1 MDNLIENR
9 KYKLRK
15 KFYFLLSIFY
25 ILISTFLI
33 ILSIRLCKK
42 MTSTELDK
50 LLVPELAIAGIVGMI
65 YLLIK
70 IYQNWKKTRINNQF
84 LKLGLYRNIK
94 VAIVEI
100 ISNTIFIF
108 YIIVYFDNYNNLY
121 CYIFNVLLCCILGVF
136 LFLCII
142 IVWFYGAQIIY
153 FVLMG
158 ILVYIVAILLGVLTS
173 SDFSLEACIF
183 LVGLLFAVIENIE
196 KFIKL
201 DNYYPDEIVTLE
213 NDTKIKRNKIV
224 LNLSIGI
231 LFMLIYIIIKVLSI
245 ESIKMKIMKYIKFD
259 ELYAVNNALCIGL
272 MIILILEILIILI
285 SVVLI
290 MVHKVL
296 IHKEKNNL
304 NRVITY
310 IKENESENIVERVL
324 CIVFIGLRSKVSPK
338 VIQELAIGECIIDEI
353 NPEVFIENRRE
364 IPKGAYI
371 ILSKDKN
378 SLTTRNLIIIYP
390 NKEVYKCEFKVGKNT
405 VTRVADVEKVNCV
418 ENNVTD

>member
-1 MDNLIENR
+1 MDDLIRNR

-15 KFYFLLSIFY
+15 NFYLLLSIFY
-25 ILISTFLI
+25 ILISTFSI
-33 ILSIRLCKK
+33 ILSIKLLKK
-42 MTSTELDK
+42 MTLTDLGK
-50 LLVPELAIAGIVGMI
+50 LLIPVLAIAGIVGII

-94 VAIVEI
+94 VAIVEVI
-100 ISNTIFIF
+100 FNIMFIF

-121 CYIFNVLLCCILGVF
+121 CYIFNILLWCILGVF

-142 IVWFYGAQIIY
+142 IVWFYGTQIIY

-158 ILVYIVAILLGVLTS
+158 ILVYIVAILLGLLTS

-231 LFMLIYIIIKVLSI
+231 LFMLIYIVIKVLSI

-259 ELYAVNNALCIGL
+259 ELYAANNALGIGL
-272 MIILILEILIILI
+272 MIILTLEILIILI
-285 SVVLI
+285 SVVLK
-290 MVHKVL
+290 MVYKVL

-304 NRVITY
+304 NKVITY

-324 CIVFIGLRSKVSPK
+324 CIVFIGLRSKVLPK

-353 NPEVFIENRRE
+353 NPEIFIENRRE

-378 SLTTRNLIIIYP
+378 SPTTRNLIIIYP
-390 NKEVYKCEFKVGKNT
+390 NKEVYKCELKVGKNT
-405 VTRVADVEKVNCV
+405 VIKKRDVKLVKR
-418 ENNVTD
+418 

>member
-1 MDNLIENR
+1 MGNLIKNR

-15 KFYFLLSIFY
+15 KYYFLLSIFY

-42 MTSTELDK
+42 MSLTVLGK
-50 LLVPELAIAGIVGMI
+50 LFVPASAITVIVGII

-70 IYQNWKKTRINNQF
+70 IYQNWQKIRMSNQF
-84 LKLGLYRNIK
+84 FKLGVYRNLK
-94 VAIVEI
+94 VTIVEI
-100 ISNTIFIF
+100 ILNIMFAF
-108 YIIVYFDNYNNLY
+108 DIIVYFYYYNNLY
-121 CYIFNVLLCCILGVF
+121 CYVFNVLLWCILGVF

-142 IVWFYGAQIIY
+142 IVWFYGEQIIY

-158 ILVYIVAILLGVLTS
+158 TLVYIVAILLGVLTS

-201 DNYYPDEIVTLE
+201 DSYYPDEIVTLE
-213 NDTKIKRNKIV
+213 NDAKIKRNKIV

-231 LFMLIYIIIKVLSI
+231 LFMLIYIAIKVLSI

-259 ELYAVNNALCIGL
+259 ELYAVNNALGIGL

-285 SVVLI
+285 SVVLK
-290 MVHKVL
+290 MVYKVL

-304 NRVITY
+304 NKVITY

-324 CIVFIGLRSKVSPK
+324 CIVFIGLRSKVLPK

-353 NPEVFIENRRE
+353 NPEIFIENRRE

-378 SLTTRNLIIIYP
+378 SPTTRNLMIIYP
-390 NKEVYKCEFKVGKNT
+390 NKEVYKCELKVGKNT
-405 VTRVADVEKVNCV
+405 VTRVADVGKVNCV